1 MRRGR
6 AAPGAWAGNPAPC
19 VLRFALCALAA
30 LPWSAVQKLSIRGE
44 TAAALRP
51 APSRGWRSD
60 SCGECE
66 HVNSG
71 QCCPAQVGGGHWPGP
86 RSWVVSPHW
95 YLHCSLGPA
104 HAWALVTCTG
114 PAREQ
119 QQHQST
125 SSSRTRSISW
135 CWCLLGT
142 SRLINCD
149 NSDAGQIRTKKN

>member
-19 VLRFALCALAA
+19 VLRFALCALAT
-30 LPWSAVQKLSIRGE
+30 LPCPPCKNCQYEGKLRRHCS
-44 TAAALRP
+44 LH
-51 APSRGWRSD
+51 RGWRSD

-66 HVNSG
+66 HVNSR

-125 SSSRTRSISW
+125 TSSITRSISW

-142 SRLINCD
+142 SRLIDCD